1 MNTPRTSG
9 LKLAKLP
16 DRSPV
21 KMAIAFPP
29 ALHGDLLAYAEL
41 YHEAHG
47 VAEPLAALVPYM
59 LESFLASDR
68 AFAFAKKGRT
78 AVPPNK

>member
-1 MNTPRTSG
+1 MNTLRALE

-21 KMAIAFPP
+21 KMTIALAPP
-29 ALHGDLLAYAEL
+29 LHGELLAYADL
-41 YHEAHG
+41 YHEVHG
-47 VAEPLAALVPYM
+47 VAEPLATLVPHM

-68 AFAFAKKGRT
+68 AFVFAKKKRS
-78 AVPPNK
+78 AAPPNK

>member
-1 MNTPRTSG
+1 MTTPGAPT

-21 KMAIAFPP
+21 KMTITIAP
-29 ALHGDLLAYAEL
+29 ALHGELLAYAEL
-41 YHEAHG
+41 YHEVHG
-47 VAEPLAALVPYM
+47 VTEPLAALVPYM
-59 LESFLASDR
+59 LESFLANDR
-68 AFAFAKKGRT
+68 AFAFAKKKRS